1 MDGQPVTGVNPAS
14 LVNRRVVA
22 IGTAVVLA
30 VGFPWWLL
38 SSSPIELAE
47 TPPIPVSTL
56 SLSRVGEL
64 DAALASP
71 PFSPTRQPIPAN
83 GDPAQTAGVVAAAP
97 PAPPPTPPQLV
108 GLVVASRG
116 KAVALIKAASG
127 ETVTLAPGQSV
138 DGWKLVRVS
147 REEAVVENGGA
158 RQQLR
163 LDFNN
168 RPAAG
173 GSSPAQPPL
182 PDLQTP
188 PPLAAPLAS
197 GQPGN

>member
-1 MDGQPVTGVNPAS
+1 MTAVNPAS
-14 LVNRRVVA
+14 LVNRRVA
-22 IGTAVVLA
+22 AVGIAAVLA
-30 VGFPWWLL
+30 VGLPSWLL

-47 TPPIPVSTL
+47 TPPIPVSKL
-56 SLSRVGEL
+56 SLSRVGQL
-64 DAALASP
+64 DVALVSP
-71 PFSPTRQPIPAN
+71 PFSPTRQPIPAG
-83 GDPAQTAGVVAAAP
+83 GDPAQTAGVAAAAT
-97 PAPPPTPPQLV
+97 PAPPPVPPQLV

-116 KAVALIKAASG
+116 KAVALIRAASG

-138 DGWKLVRVS
+138 DGWKLIRVS

-163 LDFNN
+163 LDFTT

-173 GSSPAQPPL
+173 GPSPVPPLSDSQPP
-182 PDLQTP
+182 P
-188 PPLAAPLAS
+188 PVAPLPG